1 MTLKSLVLGVTGFLA
16 FLLVAGAG
24 YFFLRASHS
33 QATPPPLHNLR
44 PNDSQVLRLGARIYA
59 QQCAACHGAKGEG
72 QRNWRDRGS
81 DGLLPAPPHDP
92 SGHTWH
98 HPYEPLFAITKK
110 GLAQVINQPDYRTA
124 MPIYGGML
132 SDEEIVAVL
141 SWIKAQ

>member
-1 MTLKSLVLGVTGFLA
+1 MKLKSLVLGVAGLLA

-24 YFFLRASHS
+24 YFSLSASHW
-33 QATPPPLHNLR
+33 QAAPPLYRLR
-44 PNDSQVLRLGARIYA
+44 PNDPQVLRIGASIYE
-59 QQCAACHGAKGEG
+59 QKCAACHGVNGEG
-72 QRNWRDRGS
+72 QRNWRDPGS